1 MNVVKAKSDMKQAHE
16 LAIYGCST
24 TVFKESIEESFTFR
38 VSGPEMIV
46 ASLMSDAQEEMSRG
60 LYEAARQTMN
70 RAKWVLSNYCMKDR
84 V

>member
-1 MNVVKAKSDMKQAHE
+1 MNGNMTFTRVNPIE
-16 LAIYGCST
+16 RTIYGCSIAD
-24 TVFKESIEESFTFR
+24 FKESIEESFTFR